1 MKSQLRRLGR
11 RLGAL
16 ASSALGRAAGALVT
30 VILKAIRHAD
40 RIWISD
46 VFARFMRKVGPWR
59 REHRIGRANLAA
71 AFPEKSPAEI
81 ERILGGVWDNLGRVG
96 AEFAHLDRL
105 TVGDPLNL
113 PYLKFDSVSA
123 ARFDR
128 LRDDGK
134 PALVFAAHLA
144 NWELPAIMAAAFGL
158 DAMVLYRRP
167 NIGAIADAV
176 IAIRNDSM
184 GTLVPTDF
192 DAPIRLS
199 RALEH
204 NRHVAMLVDQY
215 YVKGVE
221 VTFFGRRCMANPLI
235 AKLARQTE
243 CPIHGTR
250 IIRLPGGGFRG
261 EITDEIPPVR
271 NESGRID
278 VPGTMQAITTVIE
291 GWVRE
296 HPEQWLWLHRRWR
309 D

>member
-11 RLGAL
+11 RPGAL
-16 ASSALGRAAGALVT
+16 AGYALGQAACALVT

-46 VFARFMRKVGPWR
+46 VFARLMRKVGPWR
-59 REHRIGRANLAA
+59 RVHRIGRANLAA

-158 DAMVLYRRP
+158 AAMVLYRP
-167 NIGAIADAV
+167 AKIGDSTSAMSAI
-176 IAIRNDSM
+176 
-184 GTLVPTDF
+184 
-192 DAPIRLS
+192 
-199 RALEH
+199 
-204 NRHVAMLVDQY
+204 
-215 YVKGVE
+215 
-221 VTFFGRRCMANPLI
+221 
-235 AKLARQTE
+235 
-243 CPIHGTR
+243 
-250 IIRLPGGGFRG
+250 
-261 EITDEIPPVR
+261 
-271 NESGRID
+271 
-278 VPGTMQAITTVIE
+278 
-291 GWVRE
+291 
-296 HPEQWLWLHRRWR
+296 
-309 D
+309 

>member
-1 MKSQLRRLGR
+1 MKSQRRRLGR

-16 ASSALGRAAGALVT
+16 AGCGLGQAAGALVT
-30 VILKAIRHAD
+30 VILKAIRHVD
-40 RIWISD
+40 RTWISD
-46 VFARFMRKVGPWR
+46 VFARLMRKVGPWR

-128 LRDDGK
+128 LRDAGK

-167 NIGAIADAV
+167 NIGAIADAG
-176 IAIRNDSM
+176 IAIRNSGM
-184 GTLVPTDF
+184 G
-192 DAPIRLS
+192 APGP
-199 RALEH
+199 A
-204 NRHVAMLVDQY
+204 A
-215 YVKGVE
+215 
-221 VTFFGRRCMANPLI
+221 F
-235 AKLARQTE
+235 
-243 CPIHGTR
+243 
-250 IIRLPGGGFRG
+250 
-261 EITDEIPPVR
+261 
-271 NESGRID
+271 
-278 VPGTMQAITTVIE
+278 
-291 GWVRE
+291 
-296 HPEQWLWLHRRWR
+296 
-309 D
+309 

>member
-1 MKSQLRRLGR
+1 MLTRLKKRIRDAAKPLGEAAV
-11 RLGAL
+11 GAL
-16 ASSALGRAAGALVT
+16 TVGILRTTRYFDADKTANLFSRTTRLIGPAL
-30 VILKAIRHAD
+30 
-40 RIWISD
+40 
-46 VFARFMRKVGPWR
+46 
-59 REHRIGRANLAA
+59 REQRIGRANLTA
-71 AFPEKSPAEI
+71 AFPEKSPEEI
-81 ERILGGVWDNLGRVG
+81 ETILAGVWDNLGRVG

-113 PYLKFDSVSA
+113 PYLKFDAVSA

-167 NIGAIADAV
+167 NIAAIADAV

-199 RALEH
+199 RALEE

-250 IIRLPGGGFRG
+250 IIRLPDGCFCG
-261 EITDEIPPVR
+261 EITDAIPPVR
-271 NESGRID
+271 AADGKID
-278 VPGTMQAITTVIE
+278 VQGTMQAITTVIE